1 MKKGKVWLVGAGP
14 SDFGLLTIK
23 GKKAIENA
31 DVIFYDRLVSHSI
44 VNLAKDDATL
54 IDVGK
59 RSKNHTMPQEE
70 INELLLKYALQGKN
84 VVRLKGGDPFLFG
97 RGGEE
102 LELLVQNNV
111 DFEVVNGITS
121 AIAVPAYNGIPVTHR
136 DFVSSL
142 HIITGHTKDEND
154 NKIDFKSLVNL
165 KGTLVFLMGVSYLQ
179 NICNGLLNAGM
190 DKNIPVAILEKGT
203 TANQRII
210 KGTLNNIYEKSIS
223 QKAKTPA
230 IIVVGKVC
238 DLYEKFEWKS
248 KLPLSK
254 ATILVTRPKD
264 VSSSFCEMLRE
275 NGADVIDMP
284 VIKTVALQND
294 NIKNTFENLDFNYIV
309 FTSPKGVECFF
320 NNMKHYKKDIRT
332 LFNKKIAVVG
342 NVTKKALEEKGF
354 FVDCMPEKYCGKEL
368 GLKLIQQI
376 NKNDKILIA
385 RAKDGNQDI
394 VNILKQNNVNF
405 KDLALYETVYE
416 KANFINYSFSYDDIV
431 TFTSASTV
439 IGFVNSVKEYDLDF
453 TKIKAVCIG
462 KQTEEQALKY
472 GFKTVVSNE
481 ATLDSMVEKIINLC
495 KEGQN
500 E

>member
-1 MKKGKVWLVGAGP
+1 MKKGKVWLIGAGP

-23 GKKAIENA
+23 GKKAIEKA

-44 VNLAKDDATL
+44 VNLAKDDAKL

-70 INELLLKYALQGKN
+70 INKLLLKYALQGKN

-102 LELLVQNNV
+102 LELLAQNNV

-165 KGTLVFLMGVSYLQ
+165 KGTLVFLMGVSSLQ
-179 NICNGLLNAGM
+179 NICNGLLNVGM
-190 DKNIPVAILEKGT
+190 DKDMPVAILEKGT

-223 QKAKTPA
+223 EKVKTPA
-230 IIVVGKVC
+230 IIIVGKVC
-238 DLYEKFEWKS
+238 SLYEKFEWKS
-248 KLPLSK
+248 KLPLAK

-264 VSSSFCEMLRE
+264 VNSSFCEMLRE

-294 NIKNTFENLDFNYIV
+294 AIKNTFENLDFTYIV

-320 NNMKHYKKDIRT
+320 NNMKAYKKDIRT
-332 LFNKKIAVVG
+332 LFNKKIAVIG
-342 NVTKKALEEKGF
+342 NITKKALEEKGL
-354 FVDCMPEKYCGKEL
+354 FVDSMPEKYCGKEL
-368 GLKLIQQI
+368 GLKLIEQI

-394 VNILKQNNVNF
+394 INILKENNVNF
-405 KDLALYETVYE
+405 KDLPLYETVYE
-416 KANFINYSFSYDDIV
+416 KANFINYTFSYDDIV

-439 IGFVNSVKEYDLDF
+439 TGFVNSVKEYDLDF

-462 KQTEEQALKY
+462 QQTEQQALKY

-481 ATLDSMVEKIINLC
+481 ATLDSMVEKIISLY
-495 KEGQN
+495 KEGKN